1 VPIDLSRLEIPPE
14 TDIGNCLR
22 TDAGEIPDDMV
33 ASVEK
38 VSRLLCA
45 RSVILKGITT
55 TRQEPRDLSA
65 LVLRDPALAGQ
76 ILKTVN
82 SAFYGLP
89 HPVASVFKAVLLLGH
104 LEVRNIVWRSCLG
117 EALGVNAGPTGASV
131 DGIWQHSFGT
141 SRVTYALAKSLGLV
155 DPDDLATIALLHDI
169 GKILYIRARPF
180 SGLAVYSSGGYS
192 GPKQLAR
199 EIGEIDFCHA
209 GLGSRVVRTWG
220 LPEESCQAIGL
231 HHQPV
236 FSDPSDVSGDR
247 KAIAMLYLAD
257 ILCNCALSRPD
268 KAEDPIYLPRAGWL
282 ELLGLRHGLE
292 PVFDA
297 ALVRALSTRAS
308 ARIIGLDEPDEQDES
323 GRPDRHDRQDD
334 TVKMSQGLET
344 DDSRF

>member
-1 VPIDLSRLEIPPE
+1 
-14 TDIGNCLR
+14 
-22 TDAGEIPDDMV
+22 MV
-33 ASVEK
+33 AAVDK

-45 RSVILKGITT
+45 RSVILKGIAT

-65 LVLRDPALAGQ
+65 LVTRDPALAGQ

-89 HPVASVFKAVLLLGH
+89 HPIASVFKAVLLLGH
-104 LEVRNIVWRSCLG
+104 LEVRNIIWRSCLV
-117 EALGVNAGPTGASV
+117 EALGANAGPTGSSI
-131 DGIWQHSFGT
+131 DSIWQHSFGT

-209 GLGSRVVRTWG
+209 GLGSRVVRAWG
-220 LPEESCQAIGL
+220 LPDESCQAIGL

-236 FSDPSDVSGDR
+236 FSEPNDVSGDR

-268 KAEDPIYLPRAGWL
+268 RAEDPIYLPRAGWL
-282 ELLGLRHGLE
+282 ELLGLHRGLE

-297 ALVRALSTRAS
+297 ALVRALSTSAS
-308 ARIIGLDEPDEQDES
+308 ARIIDLDEPDEQDEPGKS
-323 GRPDRHDRQDD
+323 ERSDRRDQRGDVVQVFHN
-334 TVKMSQGLET
+334 LED
-344 DDSRF
+344 DDSQL